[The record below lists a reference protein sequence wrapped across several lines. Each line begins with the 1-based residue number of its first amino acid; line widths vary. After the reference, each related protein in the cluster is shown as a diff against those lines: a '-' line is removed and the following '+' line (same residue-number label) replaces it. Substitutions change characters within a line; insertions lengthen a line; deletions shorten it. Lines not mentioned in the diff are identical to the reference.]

1 MHFHA
6 AVPLADPASEGPTTM
21 KVLVTG
27 ANGHLGYN
35 LCKALIEQGCEV
47 RGSIRS
53 LADDAKAAP
62 LRVLGDIELVG
73 LDVRDA
79 EAFARVARGVEV
91 LFHAA
96 ATYAYH
102 TGGRE
107 GDAEMMRDSAEGAE
121 SALRAAAGAGVRK
134 VVLTSSTVTLPPG
147 KPGAPPAT
155 EKDWLSDFS
164 VPYWRAKV
172 MGEKAA
178 WRLADE
184 LGVSLATILPPA
196 IVGPGFHRRTPSTN
210 LLESIML
217 GTMRLGAPNLNLPL
231 VDVRDAVKAHILA
244 GQRDLSGRFIICN
257 DHQPSFL
264 EVTRMMHRID
274 PAVPAAPGQI
284 PNFALALAPFFD
296 AMSARLLGSPRVMT
310 PELVA
315 SIKGKSFSVSSA
327 RAKAELGWKQ
337 EIPLEQSL
345 ADTMHAIKALRRREG
360 HTRMA

>member
-1 MHFHA
+1 
-6 AVPLADPASEGPTTM
+6 M

-53 LADDAKAAP
+53 LADDAKGAP
-62 LRVLGDIELVG
+62 LRALGGIELVG

-79 EAFARVARGVEV
+79 EAFARAVRGVEV

-102 TGGRE
+102 TGGRQK
-107 GDAEMMRDSAEGAE
+107 DAEMVRDSVEGAE

-134 VVLTSSTVTLPPG
+134 VVLTSSTVALPPG

-155 EKDWLSDFS
+155 EKDWLNDLS

-172 MGEKAA
+172 MGEKAG

-184 LGVSLATILPPA
+184 LSVSLVTILPPA
-196 IVGPGFHRRTPSTN
+196 IVGPGFHRRTPSTD
-210 LLESIML
+210 LLQGIML
-217 GTMRLGAPNLNLPL
+217 GTMRLGAPKLNLPL
-231 VDVRDAVKAHILA
+231 VDVRDAVKAHVLA
-244 GQRDLSGRFIICN
+244 AQKDVSGRFIICN
-257 DHQPSFL
+257 DRLPSFL
-264 EVTRMMHRID
+264 DLTRMMHRID

-284 PNFALALAPFFD
+284 PSFALGLAPFFD
-296 AMSARLLGSPRVMT
+296 AMNAKLLGSPRVMT

-315 SIKGKSFSVSSA
+315 SIRGKSFNVSNE
-327 RAKAELGWKQ
+327 RAKAALGWKQ

-345 ADTMHAIKALRRREG
+345 ADTMHAIRVLRRQEG

>member
-1 MHFHA
+1 
-6 AVPLADPASEGPTTM
+6 M

-62 LRVLGDIELVG
+62 LRALGGVELVG

-79 EAFARVARGVEV
+79 EAFARTAKGVEV

-102 TGGRE
+102 TVGPEKDG
-107 GDAEMMRDSAEGAE
+107 EMVRDSVEGAM

-134 VVLTSSTVTLPPG
+134 VVFTSSTVTLPPG
-147 KPGAPPAT
+147 KPGTPPAT
-155 EKDWLSDFS
+155 EKDWLSDLS
-164 VPYWRAKV
+164 VPYWRAKF
-172 MGEKAA
+172 MGERTA

-184 LGVSLATILPPA
+184 LGVNLVTILPPA
-196 IVGPGFHRRTPSTN
+196 IVGPDFHRRTPSTD
-210 LLESIML
+210 LIEGIML
-217 GTMRLGAPNLNLPL
+217 GTMRLGAPRLNPPL

-244 GQRDLSGRFIICN
+244 GQKDVSGRFIICN
-257 DHQPSFL
+257 DRLPSFL
-264 EVTRMMHRID
+264 ELTRMMRRID
-274 PAVPAAPGQI
+274 PAVPAALGQI
-284 PNFALALAPFFD
+284 PSFALGLAPFFD
-296 AMSARLLGSPRVMT
+296 AMNAKLLWSPRVMT

-315 SIKGKSFSVSSA
+315 SIKGKSFSVSTE
-327 RAKAELGWKQ
+327 RAKAELGWRQ
-337 EIPLEQSL
+337 EVLLEQSL
-345 ADTMHAIKALRRREG
+345 ADTMHAIRALRRLEG